1 MSAIEQIRNA
11 IFPFRTYANWIF
23 LIVLAGWTLTL
34 VIGFFS
40 GNSDW
45 PAILLILAYLALA
58 GLMILIIRNSGIA
71 TMQAGRKKR
80 DTIVNGLLII
90 SFSAWSI
97 SVVIG
102 FIGGQ
107 ISWSTSL
114 MLLAFLMAAWF
125 IDLNGNYEKKG

>member
-34 VIGFFS
+34 VTGFFS

-58 GLMILIIRNSGIA
+58 GLMILIIRNSGIP

-90 SFSAWSI
+90 SFSAWVL
-97 SVVIG
+97 SVVVG
-102 FIGGQ
+102 FFAGG
-107 ISWSTSL
+107 INWSTSL